1 MKKLFAA
8 FAFACLSIPVFAQ
21 NLATV
26 TANNIADVA
35 GNKLASGQL
44 CFLAKDQNQTHP

>member
-35 GNKLASGQL
+35 GNGYCPIRALRS
-44 CFLAKDQNQTHP
+44 